1 MKKGWFHLFGMGVRL
16 LFLVG
21 VIVTVFCEGM
31 HAGAGFQC
39 PYSFMLNNHY
49 KGFVFI
55 LLNNYTKQCNQIVF
69 FLQFKY
75 IQQRQYNKIESQNY

>member
-1 MKKGWFHLFGMGVRL
+1 MGVRL

-55 LLNNYTKQCNQIVF
+55 LLNPTLYSSLWQSIVVTLVVPYLSLVSVRIVVL
-69 FLQFKY
+69 FLA
-75 IQQRQYNKIESQNY
+75 